1 MRKFCLIGHPLGH
14 SLSPQIHTRLF
25 ELSSE
30 KVDYSLQDIA
40 PEELNAKHDFLNGF
54 DGFNITIPHKMT
66 IIDYCD
72 ELSAEAK
79 RYNSVNCVKNG
90 DKKVGYNT
98 DCIGF
103 TKSIDLLGAKLNS
116 DVLLIGCGGVGR
128 MIAIETAL
136 EGGRLSIAV
145 LQSDLPLVEK
155 VIEEI
160 HEQNPDAHVRVV
172 IIGENGLTAESLHNE
187 KFDLLINST
196 PVGMFPKVDA
206 CPVDEKVVAGSNAAF
221 DVIYNPQET
230 VFIKYAKKAGI
241 KYSGGLSML
250 VWQAAVAQEIWNGV
264 KFTNDDIERV
274 IEITQKE
281 LEKNG

>member
-25 ELSSE
+25 ELSGE

-54 DGFNITIPHKMT
+54 DGFNITIPHKMA

-103 TKSIDLLGAKLNS
+103 TKSIELLGAKLNS

-196 PVGMFPKVDA
+196 PVGMFPKTDRMPCAEDVLDN
-206 CPVDEKVVAGSNAAF
+206 VKFVF
-221 DVIYNPQET
+221 DVIYNPRET
-230 VFIKYAKKAGI
+230 LLTKTAHEKGCKTLNGMA
-241 KYSGGLSML
+241 ML
-250 VWQAAVAQEIWNGV
+250 VLQAVAAHEIWDGASYN
-264 KFTNDDIERV
+264 KDDIDRLISDMEDLV
-274 IEITQKE
+274 
-281 LEKNG
+281 